1 MKNII
6 RCLKFQFSSWKKWS
20 MTMNGEV
27 PIFRFWHNYILQ
39 NFIFKGEGH
48 ESWQLAGC
56 LLQFILCHSLSF
68 RLVNSLWKKFNFC
81 NSYDFFPLFW
91 IECIRVKCT
100 SIKDSSFVSKCIALF
115 IFYGYCSFDFHAI
128 QGGKDSLAN
137 KRMLIAGDPFMLPLA
152 PPKK

>member
-1 MKNII
+1 MVRFQYSDSDTTTFSKILFSKAKVMSHDNLLVVCCNLSCAIHLASGWSTHCEKN
-6 RCLKFQFSSWKKWS
+6 S
-20 MTMNGEV
+20 T
-27 PIFRFWHNYILQ
+27 
-39 NFIFKGEGH
+39 
-48 ESWQLAGC
+48 
-56 LLQFILCHSLSF
+56 
-68 RLVNSLWKKFNFC
+68 FC

-115 IFYGYCSFDFHAI
+115 ICYGYCSFDFHAI